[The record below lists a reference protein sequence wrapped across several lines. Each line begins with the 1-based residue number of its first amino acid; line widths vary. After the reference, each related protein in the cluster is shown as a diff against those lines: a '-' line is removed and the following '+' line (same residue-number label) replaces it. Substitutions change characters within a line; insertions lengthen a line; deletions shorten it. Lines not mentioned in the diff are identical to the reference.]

1 MNILDLVLLGAV
13 ITLWV
18 RLSRQAARVQRIE
31 TELAALEEQRRRQ
44 EAAVQYAA
52 TREAGP
58 EDSFRPEAEAAGDAA
73 KSSVPIPMPT
83 PAPEVVPIPER
94 VPWRAPAEG
103 HGTPPPLLVPPVP
116 TFPISKSSEPA
127 ASAPAPAWRVPEINW
142 EQFLGVK
149 LFAWLGGLALFLA
162 AAFFLKYSFDH
173 DLIPPAMRVVI
184 GYVMAIGLVS
194 GGLRLWG
201 RDYKTLSAT
210 LVGTGVVILY
220 AVTFACRA
228 LYHFPFFGVVPTFLL
243 MVLITV
249 AAFLLAIRMNVQV
262 VAILGLL
269 GGFLTPVLIS
279 TGVDNPV
286 GLFGYIL
293 ILDLGLFAVIWN
305 RQWRPLAVLAAVAT
319 VVIQMGWMSRFY
331 SVENLGV
338 LQVVQPLF
346 AAVFAGFYVVMERG
360 GKRDRWVTTAFLL
373 PAAFALACGLGL
385 AASGAGHY
393 PVRLFGLWLLVDAVV
408 LAAIF
413 KVGVDRWIE
422 PLLGAWVF
430 LLLVVWTTLHA
441 SEEYLLPSLGA
452 YFTFALLHTA
462 LPMIRLRLNPDE
474 KPGLESQLFPAV
486 ALVLF
491 LLPVL
496 RDTGVLPGV
505 FWVGILGIIVMA
517 LLLAAFAGAFLA
529 AGAVLLVS
537 LVVAAAAF
545 VRQGPMA
552 VDWGDA
558 LVVVAGF
565 AAVFVAGGWWLAR
578 RKGSMASGLPSA
590 FGIPKLAENP
600 QLTIAG
606 SGAVLPFLLLTLL
619 ASRSSETHLHSLFG
633 MTLLL
638 VVLVLG
644 LARATGFQLLA
655 ALGLVGAGL
664 VEAAWYSRGYGAS
677 NLLPTVGW
685 YLVFYAVF
693 TVFPFLVD
701 RLKPGRQ
708 AVWITA
714 AAAAPV
720 HFLFVYLTARQGE
733 PMSLPGLIPAAFAVP
748 TLAVL
753 AWLARQWPAE
763 DPRRL
768 ATLSVQGG
776 VALFFITLVFPI
788 QFSREWLT
796 VAWALEGAALI
807 WLFRRLPHPGLR
819 WVGLALLAVA
829 FARLT
834 LNPAILDYHPRSETR
849 IWNWYLYGYLV
860 GAAAQFAGARLLRPP
875 AHLVGKTDVR
885 GVLQAFG
892 VILLFALMNLE
903 IADYFA
909 EGTTLTFEFTGNFAR
924 DLSYTIGWGLF
935 ALCLLIGGI
944 ARSSRPTRYAGLGL
958 LAVTL
963 AKLFLH
969 DLARLDQLYR
979 IGAFAGVAVIAI
991 VASFL
996 YQRFLN
1002 RPESAHEKPTS

>member
-1 MNILDLVLLGAV
+1 MNFFDLLLMGAV
-13 ITLWV
+13 VVLWV
-18 RLSRQAARVQRIE
+18 RVSRRTAEIQRIQL
-31 TELAALEEQRRRQ
+31 ELADLTEARRRRQ
-44 EAAVQYAA
+44 AEDAQQVMDARSTARTAAAA
-52 TREAGP
+52 PSPPAPRTESAREPSSTSANVPPPILGMDLGPGREAQPPLILPRIPKTG
-58 EDSFRPEAEAAGDAA
+58 
-73 KSSVPIPMPT
+73 PIPT
-83 PAPEVVPIPER
+83 EAST
-94 VPWRAPAEG
+94 APAQ
-103 HGTPPPLLVPPVP
+103 P
-116 TFPISKSSEPA
+116 
-127 ASAPAPAWRVPEINW
+127 WRVPEVNW

-184 GYVMAIGLVS
+184 GYVVAIGLVG
-194 GGLRLWG
+194 GGLQLW
-201 RDYKTLSAT
+201 RREYETLSAT

-249 AAFLLAIRMNVQV
+249 AVFLLAIRMNAQV

-269 GGFLTPVLIS
+269 GGFLTPILIS

-305 RQWRPLAVLAAVAT
+305 RRWRPLAVLAAAAT
-319 VVIQMGWMSRFY
+319 ILLQIGWMSRFH
-331 SVENLGV
+331 SADRLVV
-338 LQVVQPLF
+338 LQVVLPLF
-346 AAVFAGFYVVMERG
+346 AAVFAGFYVAMERG
-360 GKRDRWVTTAFLL
+360 GRGDRWVTAAFLL
-373 PAAFALACGLGL
+373 PAAFALVSGFGL
-385 AASGAGHY
+385 AASGAGNH
-393 PVRLFGLWLLVDAVV
+393 PVRLFVMWLAVDAAV
-408 LAAIF
+408 LAAVF
-413 KVGVDRWIE
+413 KVGGSRWIE
-422 PLLGAWVF
+422 PLVGAWMF
-430 LLLVVWTTLHA
+430 LLLVVWTNFHA
-441 SEEYLLPSLGA
+441 SEGFLLPSLAA

-462 LPMIRLRLNPDE
+462 LPMIRLRLRPDE
-474 KPGLESQLFPAV
+474 IPGLESQLFPAA

-505 FWVGILGIIVMA
+505 FWVGMLGIIVLA
-517 LLLAAFAGAFLA
+517 LLLAAFTGAFLA

-537 LVVAAAAF
+537 LVVAACAF
-545 VRQGPMA
+545 VRSGPVAMH
-552 VDWGDA
+552 WGDS

-578 RKGSMASGLPSA
+578 RKLPMLSGLSTA
-590 FGIPKLAENP
+590 LGIPKVANNP
-600 QLTIAG
+600 QLAIAG

-619 ASRSSETHLHSLFG
+619 ASRAAEANLHSLFG
-633 MTLLL
+633 MTALL

-644 LARATGFQLLA
+644 IARATGFQLLA
-655 ALGLVGAGL
+655 AFGLIGTGL
-664 VEAAWYSRGYGAS
+664 VEAAWYARGYGAT

-685 YLVFYAVF
+685 YLFFCAVF
-693 TVFPFLVD
+693 TVYPFLVD
-701 RLKPGRQ
+701 RPKPGRQ
-708 AVWITA
+708 SVWITA

-720 HFLFVYLTARQGE
+720 HFLLVYLTVRQGE
-733 PMSLPGLIPAAFAVP
+733 PMALPGLIPAAFAVP

-753 AWLARQWPAE
+753 AWLARRWPVE
-763 DPRRL
+763 EPRRL
-768 ATLSVQGG
+768 GMLSIQGG
-776 VALFFITLVFPI
+776 VALLFITLVFPI

-796 VAWALEGAALI
+796 VAWALEGAALL
-807 WLFRRLPHPGLR
+807 WLFQRLPHPGLR
-819 WVGLALLAVA
+819 FAGLALLTVA
-829 FARLT
+829 FARLV
-834 LNPAILDYHPRSETR
+834 LNPAILEYHPRSETR
-849 IWNWYLYGYLV
+849 IWNWYLYCYLV
-860 GAAAQFAGARLLRPP
+860 GAAAQFAGAHLIRPP
-875 AHLVGKTDVR
+875 AHLLGKKDVR

-892 VILLFALMNLE
+892 VILLFALLNLE

-909 EGTTLTFEFTGNFAR
+909 EGASLTFEFTGNFAR

-935 ALCLLIGGI
+935 ALALLIGGI
-944 ARSSRPTRYAGLGL
+944 FRSSRPTRYAGLGL

-979 IGAFAGVAVIAI
+979 IVAFAGVAVIAI

-1002 RPESAHEKPTS
+1002 RPDSSHETPRA